1 MSIRRRGR
9 NVGRLFSVKAFGSL
23 KKALKAAIAFRDE
36 VNEIFPPLTKQ
47 EAHAIRRSTNTSGVP
62 GVFRTKTGEWKASI
76 QFEDGTCKTRQ
87 FAVHVYG
94 EDRAKQLAVEARVEL
109 LKQIRGHLIYHD
121 EKIKIRS
128 SSCNDE
134 PAVCITPY
142 KEKPAPSPYCM
153 RANRTPGVGSVNV
166 KTVLANGQV
175 VRVQYRVA
183 RFIKPDGLPKRR
195 YFFCGPIWREGGACQ
210 GSCRVDQ
217 AARGCVFDAVAAAL
231 EMPSR
236 SGLSVTDW
244 TGAQLRVLPDQR
256 AGLRCR
262 AWV

>member
-1 MSIRRRGR
+1 MIFSTGTRFPKLSGQPKLYGISLRQVNGVAVAWRVSIRRRGR

-23 KKALKAAIAFRDE
+23 KKALKAAIAFRNE

-47 EAHAIRRSTNTSGVP
+47 EVHAIRRSTNTSGVP

-94 EDRAKQLAVEARVEL
+94 ESRARQLAVEARVEL
-109 LKQIRGHLIYHD
+109 LKQIRGHLIFHE

-128 SSCNDE
+128 SNCNDE

-142 KEKPAPSPYCM
+142 KEKPAPSPYSM
-153 RANRTPGVGSVNV
+153 RANRSPGVGTVNV

-183 RFIKPDGLPKRR
+183 QFIKPDGLPKRR
-195 YFFCGPIWREGGACQ
+195 YFSVARYGEKEAERLAIAQRQAWERE
-210 GSCRVDQ
+210 
-217 AARGCVFDAVAAAL
+217 AL
-231 EMPSR
+231 DS
-236 SGLSVTDW
+236 
-244 TGAQLRVLPDQR
+244 
-256 AGLRCR
+256 
-262 AWV
+262 

>member
-1 MSIRRRGR
+1 MSGQPKLYGISLRQVNGIAVAWRVSIRRRGR

-121 EKIKIRS
+121 EKSKSDLQAAMMSLLFASPHIRRS
-128 SSCNDE
+128 LR
-134 PAVCITPY
+134 PVPIA
-142 KEKPAPSPYCM
+142 
-153 RANRTPGVGSVNV
+153 
-166 KTVLANGQV
+166 
-175 VRVQYRVA
+175 
-183 RFIKPDGLPKRR
+183 
-195 YFFCGPIWREGGACQ
+195 CGPIEL
-210 GSCRVDQ
+210 
-217 AARGCVFDAVAAAL
+217 RG
-231 EMPSR
+231 
-236 SGLSVTDW
+236 
-244 TGAQLRVLPDQR
+244 
-256 AGLRCR
+256 
-262 AWV
+262 